1 MPTPMTRQKGRCPVC
16 GDNYADETRLTE
28 RIENGDSENI
38 PGTAYDHGDSLLVC
52 IEWADGRTE
61 QN

>member
-1 MPTPMTRQKGRCPVC
+1 MAIGQRQAGRCPVC

-28 RIENGDSENI
+28 RIENGDSENV
-38 PGTAYDHGDSLLVC
+38 PGHAYDHDGDGVC
-52 IEWADGRTE
+52 IEWADGHTE